1 MEHVDADLRAQKLQS
16 YEETLAELYTL
27 LKRLRKR
34 ADIDTAMVRDDPTYK
49 KAIEQIRDTIKLL
62 EQEKE
67 KLAEIIQKTH
77 HS

>member
-34 ADIDTAMVRDDPTYK
+34 ADIDRKSVV
-49 KAIEQIRDTIKLL
+49 
-62 EQEKE
+62 
-67 KLAEIIQKTH
+67 
-77 HS
+77 